1 MPLNIYFIDILL
13 WSFVYR
19 TAQRKWE
26 LLWPHRTGA
35 ILTAAAQD
43 YLGLGFAAK
52 WWIVF
57 CRVLCG
63 SDAYNSY
70 PKIDACRLSARG
82 DPARRAQFKVWDS
95 WIQSEISYF
104 LIHSKWGMTGT
115 PSTPI
120 TDTGIYIHRC
130 TLHRVGT
137 FLVFERCVY
146 SCCLLW
152 FPFWLKS
159 YSLFTT
165 SIATPSHFHRAV

>member
-35 ILTAAAQD
+35 ILTAAAQG

-95 WIQSEISYF
+95 RIQSEISYF

-120 TDTGIYIHRC
+120 TDTGIYIHPQTHASSCGRLPGVWEMC
-130 TLHRVGT
+130 L
-137 FLVFERCVY
+137 FLLSPLAPILAEE
-146 SCCLLW
+146 L
-152 FPFWLKS
+152 
-159 YSLFTT
+159 
-165 SIATPSHFHRAV
+165 